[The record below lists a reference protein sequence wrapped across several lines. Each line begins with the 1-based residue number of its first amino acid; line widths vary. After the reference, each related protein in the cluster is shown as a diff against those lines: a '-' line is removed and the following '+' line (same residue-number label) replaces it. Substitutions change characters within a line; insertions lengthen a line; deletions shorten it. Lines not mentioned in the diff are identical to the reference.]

1 MNLDANDIILLKNE
15 FAKKIQSFIDKKR
28 IQIFFQKYY
37 IIINNIKILG
47 NMCKKFDKIFNVKN
61 FNSNEFKEV
70 FEKINDYQTKKN
82 IINII
87 DNYKNSIS

>member
-1 MNLDANDIILLKNE
+1 
-15 FAKKIQSFIDKKR
+15 
-28 IQIFFQKYY
+28 
-37 IIINNIKILG
+37 
-47 NMCKKFDKIFNVKN
+47 MCKKFDKIFNVKN
-61 FNSNEFKEV
+61 FNINEFKEV